1 MIIEQIEINK
11 ELCDYIEALHYEVY
25 SRKDLL
31 TFAIGKGL
39 VDTESFNKYHNEY
52 QEFYVKYEIA
62 KQELYD
68 TYVKE
73 KYGYKPLKWELK
85 FSTRTLIIMD
95 GENK

>member
-52 QEFYVKYEIA
+52 QEFYVKYETA
-62 KQELYD
+62 KDELYNM
-68 TYVKE
+68 YLKE
-73 KYGYKPLKWELK
+73 KYEGKPIHWELK
-85 FSTRTLIIMD
+85 FNTRILNVMED
-95 GENK
+95 K